1 MPGPESTPPCS
12 WKNSLS
18 YMDTYLVAPNSPTQ
32 NRIGLLDVLRALA
45 LLGIVIVHA
54 HDHFNIYELNF
65 ITEGWQT
72 TANVLVDWCYTH
84 LFVGKAF
91 LIFSFLFGLSFFIQL
106 DRNEQKGI
114 DFRNRFIWRLVL
126 LCGFG
131 VLHSCFYDGDILL
144 IFGILGLFI
153 VPLFRCSSRSLI
165 ILALI
170 CFLQPVAIYDT
181 LVQQGIL
188 LDWPISASWPIYV
201 TNYTGPG
208 RDEVYMTG
216 TWWEVARFNLYIG
229 FWGKWHYILTSS
241 GRLWQTLGLFIVGL
255 LVGRSRYFEN
265 TAHHLKLTKK
275 LFVYGIVSHLVLIT
289 LATHYP
295 ATQRFLQ
302 CWGNLAF
309 GTGFVAGVVLVFH
322 YCKLTHLSGL
332 LCAVGKCTLSCYV
345 AQSIIFTS
353 LFFGWGFGL
362 AAYVAPWLCIVLA
375 LCVFFIQAVVAKYWL
390 KHFYYGPLE
399 WLWRSATM
407 LKWQKMHKLSA

>member
-1 MPGPESTPPCS
+1 MCPTVSS
-12 WKNSLS
+12 
-18 YMDTYLVAPNSPTQ
+18 SPVP
-32 NRIGLLDVLRALA
+32 NRISILDVLRALA

-54 HDHFNIYELNF
+54 HDHFNIYELSF
-65 ITEGWQT
+65 ASEGWQSL
-72 TANVLVDWCYTH
+72 ANSIVDWCYNY

-91 LIFSFLFGLSFFIQL
+91 LIFSFLFGVSFFIQL
-106 DRNEQKGI
+106 DRSEQKGI
-114 DFRNRFIWRLVL
+114 DFRKRFMWRLVL

-131 VLHSCFYDGDILL
+131 LIHSCFYDGDILL
-144 IFGILGLFI
+144 IFGILGFFI
-153 VPLFRCSSRSLI
+153 VPLFHCPSRWLI
-165 ILALI
+165 IMAII

-181 LVQQGIL
+181 LVQHGIL
-188 LDWPISASWPIYV
+188 PDCPHSSAWPIYV
-201 TNYTGPG
+201 TNYTGPS

-241 GRLWQTLGLFIVGL
+241 GRLWQTLGLFIAGL

-265 TAHHLKLTKK
+265 MPRHLTLTKK
-275 LFVYGIVSHLVLIT
+275 LLIYGIVTHLVLVGI
-289 LATHYP
+289 AAYYP

-309 GTGFVAGVVLVFH
+309 GISFVAGIILIFH
-322 YCKLTHLSGL
+322 YFKLSHIKDL

-345 AQSIIFTS
+345 TQSIIFTT

-375 LCVFFIQAVVAKYWL
+375 LIIFCIQATIAKLWL

-399 WLWRSATM
+399 WLWRSGTM
-407 LKWQKMHKLSA
+407 QKWQKMSKLSA